1 MNLKSVK
8 QPQKRLSTDYL
19 SNLGIQSYGHDNL
32 YPNKLSEVMA
42 ASAIACGCLSRYTD
56 FIEGN
61 GFNSQAISDYK
72 VNGSGDTLDDIL
84 SLMALDLA
92 KFGGFALHVNYDVL
106 GRIRNLHHVPFITT
120 RLKETNENGRVEQI
134 AIHPD
139 WTGDETK
146 AGKRVLVNKEN
157 ISFINVLKPDSVL
170 DEIED
175 VGIAAY
181 KGQILYYSRYGN
193 LVYPLPIYD
202 SVITDMST
210 DEGLAN
216 VRYRNTRNNFMPSG
230 ALVTRKGMDIQDN
243 GDINSGCSF
252 RRDEELSENSEVLK
266 QMQGDENSCKILEI
280 EIGADEEAPQFIN
293 LSTQNYDKEFS
304 VTSASIIDNIYSAF
318 NQEAFLAIRNGK
330 LGFSGTILQDAYSYY
345 SGKVTKEQRAISRTL
360 LSIFK
365 YWYEQPFGK
374 LTSETF
380 KIQPLLYGSTNNTQ

>member
-1 MNLKSVK
+1 MNLRSVK
-8 QPQKRLSTDYL
+8 QPKKRLQSDCL
-19 SNLGIQSYGHDNL
+19 SSLGIQSYGHDNL

-61 GFNSQAISDYK
+61 GFNSQVISDYEI
-72 VNGSGDTLDDIL
+72 NGSGETLDDIL
-84 SLMALDLA
+84 SLLSFDLA
-92 KFGGFALHVNYDVL
+92 KFGGFAIHVNYDVL

-120 RLKETNENGRVEQI
+120 RLKETNEHGKVAQI
-134 AIHPD
+134 AVHPD
-139 WTGDETK
+139 WTGEMTK
-146 AGKRVLVNKEN
+146 DGKRVSVNRENIAYINVFNPDAAISEIKEN
-157 ISFINVLKPDSVL
+157 
-170 DEIED
+170 
-175 VGIAAY
+175 GITGY
-181 KGQILYYSRYGN
+181 KGQILWYSRFGN
-193 LVYPLPIYD
+193 MVYPLPIYD
-202 SVITDMST
+202 PVITDMST

-230 ALVTRKGMDIQDN
+230 ALVTRKGQDIQGNDN
-243 GDINSGCSF
+243 N
-252 RRDEELSENSEVLK
+252 RRDDESENSEVLK
-266 QMQGDENSCKILEI
+266 QMQGDENACKILEI
-280 EIGADEEAPQFIN
+280 EIGADEQSPEFIN

-345 SGKVTKEQRAISRTL
+345 SGKVTKEQRAISRAL

-365 YWYEQPFGK
+365 YWYEQPFGE